1 MKKLFGLIVV
11 FSLIA
16 VIFVL
21 PVMADDTA
29 VNNSCGD
36 GVVWS
41 YDEKSD
47 TLTISG
53 NGVMIDYGYEEL
65 KPWYEYELLVA
76 KIVIKK
82 GVTYI
87 SKNAFFPVPDYVTD
101 TNDSQY
107 RYKNLKIVE
116 IADSVE
122 RIGENAFGNCNSLT
136 SIMIPQSVTTISTNA
151 FSGCQS
157 LTSITFGGNAPGIG
171 IRQIFIN
178 TPSYLNVYYYE
189 GTTGW
194 DEQNSD
200 GLNLVEISNPTLQT
214 GFSVKLS
221 VSPSIAAVGEKINVT
236 VTPNKTFSATDLTL
250 NYDPNKLTYLSPT
263 GTNVSVSDNGSVR
276 FVDFGTVK
284 SSCTFSFAA
293 KATGTTNI
301 TLTSAAFGD
310 SDSAAT
316 ENLSIATISNE
327 TVSVSIKEPVHTVV
341 LLLNDSISSSDSV
354 NDGEAYTFKI
364 ADYNE
369 YFDYTITALMSGT
382 SVDVSNNGSGE
393 YAIENVTGNLEIS
406 VISKPKSFTVSAVG
420 SGAED
425 AVIADSKAT
434 YGKVYTLTVTENANY
449 SYIVTAKINDQT
461 VAVTGSNGS
470 YTIDGGLITG
480 NITIT
485 VTKTAKLQL
494 DCSEYLTLGNST
506 SLWMITATTDDA
518 DGLVCTYNGN
528 TMYWSEK
535 YNAFCTLISG
545 TVKPTPTL
553 NQFTLTNGSATE
565 ISYDGDVNMSGKL
578 DANDAQFVYN
588 MYNNM
593 YSGITTD
600 VTIEKYLRA
609 DVNYDRKITVDDAAA
624 VVNKILNPNT

>member
-1 MKKLFGLIVV
+1 MKKLFGLMIV

-16 VIFVL
+16 VIFMF
-21 PVMADDTA
+21 PVMAE
-29 VNNSCGD
+29 NQNSCGENLTWVLD
-36 GVVWS
+36 DYGV
-41 YDEKSD
+41 
-47 TLTISG
+47 LTISG
-53 NGVMIDYGYEEL
+53 TGDMTNFKSPEDA
-65 KPWYEYELLVA
+65 PWYNDQWLINKVVVES
-76 KIVIKK
+76 
-82 GVTYI
+82 GVTSIGNY
-87 SKNAFFPVPDYVTD
+87 AFFWDTGVFYEKEDVLRSVVISNTVT
-101 TNDSQY
+101 Q
-107 RYKNLKIVE
+107 
-116 IADSVE
+116 
-122 RIGENAFGNCNSLT
+122 IGEQAFGNR
-136 SIMIPQSVTTISTNA
+136 VA
-151 FSGCQS
+151 
-157 LTSITFGGNAPGIG
+157 LTSITFEGNAPEGDISTILSGISSDP
-171 IRQIFIN
+171 
-178 TPSYLNVYYYE
+178 TVYYYE

-194 DEQNSD
+194 DSLQNTTIKHEA
-200 GLNLVEISNPTLQT
+200 LPNPTQQEEYTADL
-214 GFSVKLS
+214 F
-221 VSPSIAAVGEKINVT
+221 VSASTAAVGKTINVT
-236 VTPNKTFSATDLTL
+236 VTPNKTFSATELTL

-364 ADYNE
+364 ADYDE
-369 YFDYTITALMSGT
+369 YFDYTITALMNGT
-382 SVDVSNNGSGE
+382 LVDASNNGNGE
-393 YAIENVTGNLEIS
+393 YAIKNVTGNLEIS
-406 VISKPKSFTVSAVG
+406 VISKPKSFTVSVVG
-420 SGAED
+420 SSAED

-494 DCSEYLTLGNST
+494 DSSEYLTLGNST
-506 SLWMITATTDDA
+506 SLWLITATTDDA
-518 DGLVCTYNGN
+518 DDLVCTYNGN

-545 TVKPTPTL
+545 TVKPMPTL
-553 NQFTLTNGSATE
+553 NQFALTNGTATA
-565 ISYDGDVNMSGKL
+565 ISYDSDVNMSGKL

-609 DVNYDRKITVDDAAA
+609 DVNGSKTVTTEDAAA
-624 VVNKILNPNT
+624 VVNKIMNPNT

>member
-1 MKKLFGLIVV
+1 MKKLFGLMIV

-36 GVVWS
+36 DVVWS
-41 YDEKSD
+41 YDENSY

-53 NGVMIDYGYEEL
+53 EGSMTDYDHESP
-65 KPWYEYELLVA
+65 KPWDEHRLVVQ

-82 GVTYI
+82 GVIKIGNY
-87 SKNAFFPVPDYVTD
+87 AFFSTFDHTSADPD
-101 TNDSQY
+101 
-107 RYKNLKIVE
+107 RPYKKLKTIE
-116 IADSVE
+116 IADSV
-122 RIGENAFGNCNSLT
+122 T
-136 SIMIPQSVTTISTNA
+136 SIGAYA
-151 FSGCQS
+151 FCGCSS
-157 LTSITFGGNAPGIG
+157 LESITFKGNAPEGDISTILSG
-171 IRQIFIN
+171 
-178 TPSYLNVYYYE
+178 TPTGLTVYYYE

-194 DEQNSD
+194 DSLQNTTIKHEA
-200 GLNLVEISNPTLQT
+200 LPNPTQQEEYT
-214 GFSVKLS
+214 ADLS
-221 VSPSIAAVGEKINVT
+221 VSASTAAVGKTINVT
-236 VTPNKTFSATDLTL
+236 VTPNKTFSATELTL

-341 LLLNDSISSSDSV
+341 LLLNGSISSSDSV

-364 ADYNE
+364 ADYDE

-506 SLWMITATTDDA
+506 SLWLITATTDDA
-518 DGLVCTYNGN
+518 GGLVCTYNGN

-553 NQFTLTNGSATE
+553 NQFTLTNGTATA
-565 ISYDGDVNMSGKL
+565 ISYDSDVNMSGKL

-609 DVNYDRKITVDDAAA
+609 DVNGSKTVTTEDAAA
-624 VVNKILNPNT
+624 VVNKIMNPNT

>member
-1 MKKLFGLIVV
+1 MKNLFGLMVI

-16 VIFVL
+16 VIFMF
-21 PVMADDTA
+21 PVMAE
-29 VNNSCGD
+29 NQNSCGENLTWVLD
-36 GVVWS
+36 DYGV
-41 YDEKSD
+41 
-47 TLTISG
+47 LTISG
-53 NGVMIDYGYEEL
+53 TGDMTNFKSPEDA
-65 KPWYEYELLVA
+65 PWYNDQWLIN
-76 KIVIKK
+76 KIVISN
-82 GVTYI
+82 GVTSI
-87 SKNAFFPVPDYVTD
+87 GSNAFCWNYEFDIDDDLTTCDLITKIEISNTVT
-101 TNDSQY
+101 
-107 RYKNLKIVE
+107 KI
-116 IADSVE
+116 
-122 RIGENAFGNCNSLT
+122 GNQAFGSRAALT
-136 SIMIPQSVTTISTNA
+136 SINIPQSVTQIGDKVFEN
-151 FSGCQS
+151 CNN
-157 LTSITFGGNAPGIG
+157 LKSITFKGNAPEGDISTILSG
-171 IRQIFIN
+171 
-178 TPSYLNVYYYE
+178 TPTGLTVYYYE

-194 DEQNSD
+194 DSVPNTNID
-200 GLNLVEISNPTLQT
+200 FVALPNPTQQEEYT
-214 GFSVKLS
+214 ADLS
-221 VSPSIAAVGEKINVT
+221 VSASTVAVGETINVT
-236 VTPNKTFSATDLTL
+236 VTPNKTFSATELTL

-293 KATGTTNI
+293 KVTGTTNI

-316 ENLSIATISNE
+316 ENLSIATISNK

-364 ADYNE
+364 AEYNE

-382 SVDVSNNGSGE
+382 SVDVSNNGNGE

-506 SLWMITATTDDA
+506 SLWLITAITDDA
-518 DGLVCTYNGN
+518 DSLVCTYNGN

-553 NQFTLTNGSATE
+553 NQFTLTNGTATA
-565 ISYDGDVNMSGKL
+565 ISYDSDVNMSGKL

-609 DVNYDRKITVDDAAA
+609 DVNGSKTVTTEDAAA
-624 VVNKILNPNT
+624 VVNKIMNPNT

>member
-1 MKKLFGLIVV
+1 MKNLFGLMVI

-16 VIFVL
+16 VIFMF
-21 PVMADDTA
+21 PVMAE
-29 VNNSCGD
+29 NQNSCGENLTWVLD
-36 GVVWS
+36 DYGV
-41 YDEKSD
+41 
-47 TLTISG
+47 LTISG
-53 NGVMIDYGYEEL
+53 TGDMTNFKSPEDA
-65 KPWYEYELLVA
+65 PWYNDQWLIN
-76 KIVIKK
+76 KIVISN
-82 GVTYI
+82 GVTSI
-87 SKNAFFPVPDYVTD
+87 GSNAFCWNYEFDIDDDLTTCDLITKIEISNTVT
-101 TNDSQY
+101 
-107 RYKNLKIVE
+107 KI
-116 IADSVE
+116 
-122 RIGENAFGNCNSLT
+122 GNQAFGSRAALT
-136 SIMIPQSVTTISTNA
+136 SINIPQSVTQIGDKVFEN
-151 FSGCQS
+151 CNN
-157 LTSITFGGNAPGIG
+157 LKSITFEGNAPEGDISTILSGISSDL
-171 IRQIFIN
+171 
-178 TPSYLNVYYYE
+178 TVYYYE
-189 GTTGW
+189 DTTGW
-194 DEQNSD
+194 DSLQNTTIKHEA
-200 GLNLVEISNPTLQT
+200 LPNPTQQEENT
-214 GFSVKLS
+214 ADLS
-221 VSPSIAAVGEKINVT
+221 VSASTAAVGETINVT

-301 TLTSAAFGD
+301 TLISAAFGD

-382 SVDVSNNGSGE
+382 SVDVSNNGNGE

-425 AVIADSKAT
+425 AVIADSKAI

-506 SLWMITATTDDA
+506 SLWLITATTDDA

-528 TMYWSEK
+528 TMYWSVK
-535 YNAFCTLISG
+535 YNAFCTLIFG
-545 TVKPTPTL
+545 TAKPTPTL
-553 NQFTLTNGSATE
+553 NQFTLTNGSATA

-609 DVNYDRKITVDDAAA
+609 DVNGSKTVTTEDAAA
-624 VVNKILNPNT
+624 VVNKIMNPNT

>member
-1 MKKLFGLIVV
+1 MKNLFGLMVI

-21 PVMADDTA
+21 PVMADEAT
-29 VNNSCGD
+29 VNNSCGN

-41 YDEKSD
+41 YDENSY

-53 NGVMIDYGYEEL
+53 IGTMANYGYDSM
-65 KPWYEYELLVA
+65 KPWADHLFVMQ
-76 KIVIKK
+76 KIVIEDGVK
-82 GVTYI
+82 GIGDY
-87 SKNAFFPVPDYVTD
+87 AFYSYSDPDSAS
-101 TNDSQY
+101 TNRQY
-107 RYKNLKIVE
+107 RMLKVIE
-116 IADSVE
+116 IAGSVE
-122 RIGENAFGNCNSLT
+122 SIGENAFNGCTSLE
-136 SIMIPQSVTTISTNA
+136 
-151 FSGCQS
+151 
-157 LTSITFGGNAPGIG
+157 SITFKGNAPEGDISTILSG
-171 IRQIFIN
+171 
-178 TPSYLNVYYYE
+178 TPTGLTVYYYE

-194 DEQNSD
+194 DSVPNTNID
-200 GLNLVEISNPTLQT
+200 FVALPNPTQQEENT
-214 GFSVKLS
+214 ADLS
-221 VSPSIAAVGEKINVT
+221 VSASTAAVGETINVT
-236 VTPNKTFSATDLTL
+236 VTPKKTFSATELTL

-316 ENLSIATISNE
+316 DNLSIATISNE

-341 LLLNDSISSSDSV
+341 LLLNGSISSSDSV

-364 ADYNE
+364 SEYNE

-382 SVDVSNNGSGE
+382 SVDVSDNGNGE
-393 YAIENVTGNLEIS
+393 YAIAKVTGNLKIS
-406 VISKPKSFTVSAVG
+406 VISKPKSFTVSVVG

-434 YGKVYTLTVTENANY
+434 YGKDYTLTVTENANY
-449 SYIVTAKINDQT
+449 SYIVTVKFNDQT

-506 SLWMITATTDDA
+506 SLWLITATTDDA

-528 TMYWSEK
+528 TMYWSVK
-535 YNAFCTLISG
+535 YNAFCTLIFG
-545 TVKPTPTL
+545 TAKPTPTL
-553 NQFTLTNGSATE
+553 NQFTLTNGSATA

-609 DVNYDRKITVDDAAA
+609 DVNGSKTVTTEDAAA
-624 VVNKILNPNT
+624 VVNKIMNPNT

>member
-1 MKKLFGLIVV
+1 MKKLFGLWVV

-21 PVMADDTA
+21 PVMADEAT
-29 VNNSCGD
+29 VNNSCGN

-41 YDEKSD
+41 YDENSY

-53 NGVMIDYGYEEL
+53 IGTMANYGYDSM
-65 KPWYEYELLVA
+65 KPWADYLFVMQ
-76 KIVIKK
+76 KIVIEDGVK
-82 GVTYI
+82 GIGDY
-87 SKNAFFPVPDYVTD
+87 AFYSYSDPGSAS
-101 TNDSQY
+101 TNRQY
-107 RYKNLKIVE
+107 RMLKGIE
-116 IADSVE
+116 IAGSVE
-122 RIGENAFGNCNSLT
+122 SIGENAFNGCSSLE
-136 SIMIPQSVTTISTNA
+136 
-151 FSGCQS
+151 
-157 LTSITFGGNAPGIG
+157 SITFKGNAPEGDISTILSG
-171 IRQIFIN
+171 
-178 TPSYLNVYYYE
+178 TPTGLTVYYYE

-194 DEQNSD
+194 DSLQNTTIKHEA
-200 GLNLVEISNPTLQT
+200 LPNPTQQEEYT
-214 GFSVKLS
+214 ADLS
-221 VSPSIAAVGEKINVT
+221 VSGSTAAVGETINVT

-382 SVDVSNNGSGE
+382 LVDVSNNGNGE

-449 SYIVTAKINDQT
+449 SYIVTAKISDQT

-506 SLWMITATTDDA
+506 SLWLITATTDDA

-528 TMYWSEK
+528 TMYWSVK

-545 TVKPTPTL
+545 TVKPTSTL
-553 NQFTLTNGSATE
+553 NQFTLTNGTATA
-565 ISYDGDVNMSGKL
+565 ISYDGDINMSGKL

-609 DVNYDRKITVDDAAA
+609 DVNGSKTVTTEDAAA
-624 VVNKILNPNT
+624 VVNKIINPNT